1 MQLIE
6 LSHQGQQAADSPDYL
21 RGRKDGYAIGLEHRQ
36 EEQRLADALR
46 YFAAGMLTMAAIL
59 LPWLWPAA

>member
-21 RGRKDGYAIGLEHRQ
+21 RGRKDGYAIGLEHNQQ
-36 EEQRLADALR
+36 ERSLADALR

-59 LPWLWPAA
+59 LPWLWPAK